1 MTARLIHLLFAV
13 SAAASASAYA
23 DTLYKCT
30 DDSGQ
35 VLYTNQKNTG
45 RNCSVLAQDQP
56 VSTVPPTRAPARN
69 ANPGDFP
76 RVDGEVQKSR
86 DNDRRKI
93 LEQELA
99 TEQEVLDKAQKDLAE
114 QEATRNGDE
123 KNYARVLER
132 LQPYKDS
139 VALHERNIEALN
151 RELGNLRQ

>member
-1 MTARLIHLLFAV
+1 MTARVLHLLIAAGAAV
-13 SAAASASAYA
+13 SATAYA

-45 RNCSVLAQDQP
+45 RNCSVLAQDQA
-56 VSTVPPTRAPARN
+56 VSSVPPTRVAPRS
-69 ANPGDFP
+69 ANPADFP
-76 RVDGEVQKSR
+76 RVEGDVQKSR

-99 TEQEVLDKAQKDLAE
+99 TEQEVLDTARKELAE
-114 QEATRNGDE
+114 QESMRGGDE

-139 VALHERNIEALN
+139 VALHERNIAALN
-151 RELGNLRQ
+151 RELANLR